1 MNGMNKVILEGNI
14 SKIETKQV
22 GEKSVTNFDLAVNKS
37 YKDKNGETVEQAVF
51 VPCQKWELSE
61 KQLAALTKGKGLRI
75 EGEIQQNI
83 YKDANGKSRKDTF
96 VSVGKLEF
104 LPGYGKDK
112 SQEQAQKQE
121 EGQER

>member
-37 YKDKNGETVEQAVF
+37 YKDKEGKTVEQAVF

-104 LPGYGKDK
+104 LPDRSK
-112 SQEQAQKQE
+112 SQEKTQQQE

>member
-37 YKDKNGETVEQAVF
+37 YKDKKGETVEQAVF

-83 YKDANGKSRKDTF
+83 YKDTNGKSRKDTF

-104 LPGYGKDK
+104 LPDRGK
-112 SQEQAQKQE
+112 SQEKTQKQE